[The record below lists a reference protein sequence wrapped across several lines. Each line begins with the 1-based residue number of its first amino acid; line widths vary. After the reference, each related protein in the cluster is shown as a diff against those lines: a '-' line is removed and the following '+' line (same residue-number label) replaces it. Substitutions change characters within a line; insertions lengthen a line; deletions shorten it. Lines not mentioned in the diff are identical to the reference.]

1 MCAVP
6 SLGMHR
12 HAFIRESNMK
22 TLKTLTILVLAFC
35 ATPVFAADPPSVVGR
50 LNHISG
56 PVSFAPADA
65 NND

>member
-1 MCAVP
+1 
-6 SLGMHR
+6 
-12 HAFIRESNMK
+12 MK